1 MCGLAGLINFESVD
15 SSSLQVS
22 IKGMTNALDHRGPD
36 DMGIWID
43 AQASVA
49 LGHRRLAIL
58 DLSDAGHQP
67 MHSKNDLLTL
77 VFNGEIYNH
86 LELRSRLE
94 KHQNFSGTW
103 LGSSDTETLLAA
115 IECWGLEFALQQS
128 VGMFALALWD
138 KNDQKLFLARDRLG
152 EKPLYYGWI
161 ENAFIFASELKSIK
175 QHPSFNNDLNREAIK
190 EFFRFNYVPAPL
202 SIYQNIYKLEP
213 GNILTSTPQ
222 ELRDCSV
229 TKAEYWSLSATV
241 STAKNDLIIDE
252 KSGLDAVE
260 SQLKK
265 SINQQMLSDV
275 PLGAFLSGGID
286 SSLIVSLM
294 QEQST
299 SKIKTFTIGFENTA
313 FDESPYARKVAEHL
327 GTEHSELIVT
337 SKETMEV
344 IPSLPH
350 IYDEPF
356 ADSSQIPTYLVCKA
370 AKKGVTVALSG
381 DAGDE
386 IFGGYNRYFWAPQI
400 WQKISWLP
408 YSSRK
413 MLGKSLSLMPV
424 RHWNKLGSGI
434 NFFKKGSDG
443 ISSLGDK
450 VHKLSSR
457 LENVD
462 TLKDLYLSLVTEF
475 QDINKIVID
484 NSPASI
490 NSQLVNFDSYLPDI
504 QNMSPASLMMFCDTV
519 SYLPDDI
526 LCKVDRAAMANSLET
541 RAPFLDHR
549 LIEIAWRLPENQ
561 KINKSHGKLPLRKIL
576 EKFVPNELIDRPKAG
591 FGIPV
596 GEWLR
601 GPLRSWAEELLDH
614 KKIQDAGYLHYEPIQ
629 KIWHQ
634 HLSGDYDW
642 TPRIWSILMF
652 QAWLEEQ

>member
-1 MCGLAGLINFESVD
+1 MD
-15 SSSLQVS
+15 SSSLQTS
-22 IKGMTNALDHRGPD
+22 IEGMTNALDHRGPD
-36 DMGIWID
+36 DMGTWID
-43 AQASVA
+43 SQASLA
-49 LGHRRLAIL
+49 FGHRRLSIL

-67 MHSKNDLLTL
+67 MHSKNGHLIL

-86 LELRSRLE
+86 LELRLQLE
-94 KHQNFSGTW
+94 KHQKFSGAW
-103 LGSSDTETLLAA
+103 CSSSDTETLLTA
-115 IECWGLEFALQQS
+115 IECWGLESALKKS
-128 VGMFALALWD
+128 TGMFALALWD
-138 KNDQKLFLARDRLG
+138 KRVQELSLARDRLG
-152 EKPLYYGWI
+152 EKPLYYGWVD
-161 ENAFIFASELKSIK
+161 NSFVFASELKSLK
-175 QHPSFNNDLNREAIK
+175 QHPNFQNPLNREAIK

-213 GNILTSTPQ
+213 GNILKSKSQ
-222 ELRDCSV
+222 ELRDFSV
-229 TKAEYWSLSATV
+229 TKIPYWSLSEVV
-241 STAKNDLIIDE
+241 STAKNNLITDK

-299 SKIKTFTIGFENTA
+299 SKIKTFTIGFENAA
-313 FDESPYARKVAEHL
+313 FDESPYAKKVAEHL
-327 GTEHSELIVT
+327 GTDHNELLVT

-370 AKKGVTVALSG
+370 AKQGVTVALSG

-400 WQKISWLP
+400 WKKISWLP
-408 YSSRK
+408 YSGRK
-413 MLGKSLSLMPV
+413 ILGKSLSSIPV
-424 RHWNKLGSGI
+424 KHWNKIGSGI
-434 NFFKKGSDG
+434 NFLKKGSNG

-457 LENVD
+457 LENVE

-484 NSPASI
+484 ESPLGI
-490 NSQLVNFDSYLPDI
+490 NSSLINFDSYLPDI
-504 QNMSPASLMMFCDTV
+504 QNMSSSSLMMFCDTL

-549 LIEIAWRLPENQ
+549 LIEIAWSLPENQ
-561 KINKSHGKLPLRKIL
+561 KFNKSRGKLPLRKIL

-601 GPLRSWAEELLDH
+601 GPLRPWAEELLDPI
-614 KKIQDAGYLHYEPIQ
+614 KIQDAGYLHYEPIQ

-634 HLSGDYDW
+634 HLSGNYDW
-642 TPRIWSILMF
+642 TPRIWSVLMF
-652 QAWLEEQ
+652 QAWLEQQ